1 MTPASSFQ
9 FRFIALLFL
18 IFSIYILF
26 IQYELN
32 LSYHFIPELPTDY
45 YLSNLILT
53 HYLWPQLLFLLSIML
68 TVLSK
73 PALSKTK
80 VKKPTWLSM
89 ILIMPT
95 IILFMYSDHLMK
107 CIYKFSDPVCIFCI
121 GYFGLRLRLPEIFT
135 DNDNFGIKNP
145 ESWFENEISFNW
157 KTSTG
162 YINVLN
168 PFQGILIVGAA
179 GSGKTYSLIEE
190 IIRQSLKKGYTG
202 FIYDYKYPDLSNYV
216 YTCINSIKR
225 PDLFYYHIN
234 FSDITRTHR
243 INPLHPDNLPVSAF
257 AAEYAGVILKNLK
270 KEWVIHADFWADN
283 AIAYLKAIIWYLKK
297 HKPEFCTLPHVI
309 CLCLYDYSLVLNLLA
324 HDQECKAMISSLLTA
339 FYENAGTQVAGCI
352 SSLQTPIDKLNNPH
366 IFWVFSGNDCDL
378 ELNNPNHPA
387 ILTIGNN
394 PQLSATIS
402 PVISLVASVIMNKMN
417 QKNKLKSIFLLDE
430 APTLYIPDLKNLPN
444 TGRGNKICTV
454 YCCQDFS
461 QMNVLYG
468 ADESRALRASLANQF
483 IGLVNDTETAEQ
495 TSKMFGQMERK
506 IKVINVSSGVTEKN
520 HKNYSSG
527 YSIQHQQ
534 KNLVEI
540 NEIMTLET
548 GIFIGKTTEAK
559 NAFFKGRPIL
569 EPKPAC
575 LEIPVFKKLDIDK
588 VLLAGTDL
596 KITGNDPVFQTSNV
610 HDIKTES
617 QQTEKLLAMNF
628 QKIKNESEELIFG
641 RYSKT

>member
-1 MTPASSFQ
+1 MTHPSSFQ
-9 FRFIALLFL
+9 FRFIALLIL
-18 IFSIYILF
+18 SFSIYILF
-26 IQYELN
+26 IQYELK
-32 LSYHFIPELPTDY
+32 LAYHFISPLPTDY
-45 YLSNLILT
+45 YLSRLVIK
-53 HYLWPQLLFLLSIML
+53 HYLWPQLLFLLSIIL
-68 TVLSK
+68 IVSSK
-73 PALSKTK
+73 PALSEKM
-80 VKKPTWLSM
+80 VKKSTWLSM
-89 ILIMPT
+89 ILVIPI
-95 IILFMYSDHLMK
+95 IILFIYSDNLTK
-107 CIYKFSDPVCIFCI
+107 GVYRFSDPVCIFFI
-121 GYFGLRLRLPEIFT
+121 GYFSLKLRLPDIFSHEA
-135 DNDNFGIKNP
+135 DFGIKNP
-145 ESWFENEISFNW
+145 VSWIENETSFNW
-157 KTSTG
+157 KTNTG
-162 YINVLN
+162 FINVLN

-179 GSGKTYSLIEE
+179 GSGKTYSIIEE

-202 FIYDYKYPDLSNYV
+202 FIYDYKYPDLSNFV

-225 PDLFYYHIN
+225 PDLSHYHIN
-234 FSDITRTHR
+234 FSDIARTHR

-270 KEWVIHADFWADN
+270 KEWVMHADFWADN

-297 HKPEFCTLPHVI
+297 HAPGLCSLPHVI
-309 CLCLYDYSLVLNLLA
+309 CICLYDYSSVLNMLA
-324 HDQECKAMISSLLTA
+324 RDQECKAMISSLLTA

-366 IFWVFSGNDCDL
+366 IFWVFSGNDFGL
-378 ELNNPNHPA
+378 ELNNPDHPA

-394 PQLSATIS
+394 PQLSSTIS
-402 PVISLVASVIMNKMN
+402 PAISLVASVIMNKMN

-444 TGRGNKICTV
+444 TGRSNKICTV

-506 IKVINVSSGVTEKN
+506 IKSISVSTGVSEKN
-520 HKNYSSG
+520 DKNYSSG

-534 KNLVEI
+534 KNLIEV

-548 GIFIGKTTEAK
+548 GMFIGKATEAK
-559 NAFFKGRPIL
+559 NAFFKGKPIL
-569 EPKPAC
+569 ETKPVG
-575 LEIPVFKKLDIDK
+575 LEIPVFKKLDIEYV
-588 VLLAGTDL
+588 VLSHTDQ
-596 KITGNDPVFQTSNV
+596 IIIENEPVLQTSNTA
-610 HDIKTES
+610 DIKTES
-617 QQTEKLLAMNF
+617 AHIKKLLAMNF

-641 RYSKT
+641 KYSNR